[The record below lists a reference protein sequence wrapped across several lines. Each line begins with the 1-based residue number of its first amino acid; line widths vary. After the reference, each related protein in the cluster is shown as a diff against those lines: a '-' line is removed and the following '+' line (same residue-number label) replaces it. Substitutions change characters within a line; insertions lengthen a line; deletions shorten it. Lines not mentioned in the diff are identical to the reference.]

1 MIAHIWLLIS
11 YLSRHR
17 YENRPWLSIARNR
30 KQMFPKKTDSASEML
45 FSVAGLQ
52 ATGSCQP
59 STSNM
64 RTGFSGTKCNGTNE
78 QT

>member
-1 MIAHIWLLIS
+1 
-11 YLSRHR
+11 
-17 YENRPWLSIARNR
+17 
-30 KQMFPKKTDSASEML
+30 MFPKKTNSASEML

-52 ATGSCQP
+52 AKGSCQP

-64 RTGFSGTKCNGTNE
+64 RPSFSGTKFNGTNA

>member
-1 MIAHIWLLIS
+1 
-11 YLSRHR
+11 
-17 YENRPWLSIARNR
+17 
-30 KQMFPKKTDSASEML
+30 MFPKKTDSASEML

-52 ATGSCQP
+52 AKGSCQP